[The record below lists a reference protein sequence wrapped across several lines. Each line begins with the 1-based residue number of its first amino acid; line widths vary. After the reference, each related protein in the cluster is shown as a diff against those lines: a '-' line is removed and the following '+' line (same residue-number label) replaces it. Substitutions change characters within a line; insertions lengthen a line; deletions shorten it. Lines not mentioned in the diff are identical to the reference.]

1 MKVELNIA
9 DPLEVENRHEYEI
22 GERLDRRAGD
32 VVDVLRGALGLA
44 RDVFDY
50 VARRQPRVQITS
62 VLVEEDGHFVAL
74 MTGDI
79 REVRVDTRQKVT
91 FTAVPVDR
99 RGEPCMVDLPASG
112 KFFSTD
118 NAAVRLLGGM
128 TQDPVTK
135 AIEVVGYAP
144 RDGAGVAAIEFNAD
158 PRLGPEVGPNPLHG
172 GAALSWSPPEA
183 VEVRIT
189 QSEPVDYDPSELP
202 EEPVEPEVPT
212 EPTEPEVPTEPTE
225 PVTPVEPTE
234 PEVPTEPE
242 TPPTTPLEEPGT
254 PEG

>member
-1 MKVELNIA
+1 MKHELRTEKPIEIN
-9 DPLEVENRHEYEI
+9 VRREYEF
-22 GERLDRRAGD
+22 GERMDRRAGE
-32 VVDVLRGALGLA
+32 VTGVLEGALGLA
-44 RDVFDY
+44 RDVVDFIAGNR
-50 VARRQPRVQITS
+50 ARVIITS

-74 MTGDI
+74 IRGDI

-99 RGEPCMVDLPASG
+99 RGEPCFVDLPASG
-112 KFFSTD
+112 KFFTTN
-118 NAAVRLLGGM
+118 NAAVVLVGGT

-135 AIEVVGYAP
+135 AIQVVGYAP
-144 RDGAGVAAIEFNAD
+144 AEGAGVAAIEFNAD

-202 EEPVEPEVPT
+202 EEPVEPE
-212 EPTEPEVPTEPTE
+212 EPTEPTEPTE
-225 PVTPVEPTE
+225 PVTPVEPEE
-234 PEVPTEPE
+234 PAVPTEPE
-242 TPPTTPLEEPGT
+242 TPPTTPLEEP
-254 PEG
+254 